1 MFVVSIHPQLS
12 LRALNHR
19 WKQNHWVA
27 KFSFSECKMDL
38 LINPNIAYLSIVG
51 AVIFVMLTF
60 VVPRSKI
67 PIVGFVICLAIA
79 WFEISQLRA
88 NPWDLIIVVLSPIP
102 FFVAVRTSRLH
113 YPLLFLS
120 LMALTIGSYFIFT
133 DQNGTPTVNLNL
145 VMGVSF
151 LSALFAWGAY
161 NRQIQKQNE
170 EGIYDPDSVVGLIGE
185 ARTEID
191 SSGLV
196 LLEGELWRARSKTPI
211 PAGSAVRVIRSGGG
225 LLTVQKVER
234 LSKK

>member
-1 MFVVSIHPQLS
+1 
-12 LRALNHR
+12 
-19 WKQNHWVA
+19 
-27 KFSFSECKMDL
+27 MDF
-38 LINPNIAYLSIVG
+38 LINPNIGYLSIVG

-60 VVPRSKI
+60 VMFRSRI

-79 WFEISQLRA
+79 WYEISQLKA
-88 NPWDLIIVVLSPIP
+88 DPWPLIIAVLSPIP
-102 FFVAVRTSRLH
+102 FYIAVRTSRLH

-133 DQNGTPTVNLNL
+133 DQNGTPMVNLNW
-145 VMGVSF
+145 VMAISF

-161 NRQIQKQNE
+161 NRQIQKRNE
-170 EGIYDPDSVVGLIGE
+170 EGIYDPDSVVGLIGK
-185 ARTEID
+185 AHTEID

-225 LLTVQKVER
+225 MLIVEKAEG
-234 LSKK
+234 LSRDKKIT

>member
-1 MFVVSIHPQLS
+1 MEF
-12 LRALNHR
+12 
-19 WKQNHWVA
+19 
-27 KFSFSECKMDL
+27 

-51 AVIFVMLTF
+51 AVLFVMLTF
-60 VVPRSKI
+60 VMPRSRI
-67 PIVGFVICLAIA
+67 PFVGFVICLALA
-79 WFEISQLRA
+79 WYEISQLKA
-88 NPWDLIIVVLSPIP
+88 DFWPLIIAVLSPIP
-102 FFVAVRTSRLH
+102 FYIAVRTSRLH

-120 LMALTIGSYFIFT
+120 LIALTIGSYFIFT

-145 VMGVSF
+145 VIGVSF
-151 LSALFAWGAY
+151 LCALFAWGAY
-161 NRQIQKQNE
+161 NRQIQKRNE

-211 PAGSAVRVIRSGGG
+211 PAGSKVRVIRSGGG
-225 LLTVQKVER
+225 LLTVQKAES

>member
-1 MFVVSIHPQLS
+1 MEF
-12 LRALNHR
+12 
-19 WKQNHWVA
+19 
-27 KFSFSECKMDL
+27 
-38 LINPNIAYLSIVG
+38 LIDPNIGYLSIVG
-51 AVIFVMLTF
+51 TVIFVMLTF
-60 VVPRSKI
+60 VMPRSRI
-67 PIVGFVICLAIA
+67 LIVGFVICLATA
-79 WFEISQLRA
+79 WYEISQLKA
-88 NPWDLIIVVLSPIP
+88 NPWELIIAVLSPIP
-102 FFVAVRTSRLH
+102 FYIAVRTSRLH

-120 LMALTIGSYFIFT
+120 LLSLSIGSYFIFT

-161 NRQIQKQNE
+161 NRQKQKQSE
-170 EGIYDPDSVVGLIGE
+170 EGIYDPDSVIGLIGE

-196 LLEGELWRARSKTPI
+196 LLEGEIWRARSKTPI

>member
-1 MFVVSIHPQLS
+1 MEF
-12 LRALNHR
+12 
-19 WKQNHWVA
+19 
-27 KFSFSECKMDL
+27 

-51 AVIFVMLTF
+51 AVMFVMLTF
-60 VVPRSKI
+60 IMPRSKI
-67 PIVGFVICLAIA
+67 PIVGVLVCLALT
-79 WFEISQLRA
+79 WYEISQLKA

-102 FFVAVRTSRLH
+102 FYIAVRMSRLH
-113 YPLLFLS
+113 FPLLLLS

-133 DQNGTPTVNLNL
+133 DKNGTPLVNLNL
-145 VMGVSF
+145 VMVVST

-161 NRQIQKQNE
+161 NRQIQKRNE

-211 PAGSAVRVIRSGGG
+211 PAGSAVRVIQSGGG

>member
-1 MFVVSIHPQLS
+1 
-12 LRALNHR
+12 
-19 WKQNHWVA
+19 
-27 KFSFSECKMDL
+27 MDF
-38 LINPNIAYLSIVG
+38 LINPNIGYLSIVG

-60 VVPRSKI
+60 VMFRSRI

-79 WFEISQLRA
+79 WYEISQLKA
-88 NPWDLIIVVLSPIP
+88 DPWPLIIAVLSPIP
-102 FFVAVRTSRLH
+102 FYIAVRTSRLH

-133 DQNGTPTVNLNL
+133 DQNGTPMVNLNW
-145 VMGVSF
+145 VMAISF

-161 NRQIQKQNE
+161 NRQIQKRNE

-196 LLEGELWRARSKTPI
+196 LLEGELWRARSKIPI
-211 PAGSAVRVIRSGGG
+211 PAGSAVRVIRSSGG
-225 LLTVQKVER
+225 LLTVEKAEG
-234 LSKK
+234 LSRDKKIT

>member
-1 MFVVSIHPQLS
+1 
-12 LRALNHR
+12 
-19 WKQNHWVA
+19 
-27 KFSFSECKMDL
+27 MDF
-38 LINPNIAYLSIVG
+38 LINSNIGYLSIVG

-60 VVPRSKI
+60 VMFRSRI

-79 WFEISQLRA
+79 WYEISQLKA
-88 NPWDLIIVVLSPIP
+88 DPWPLIIAVLSPIP
-102 FFVAVRTSRLH
+102 FYIAVRTSRLH

-133 DQNGTPTVNLNL
+133 DQNGTPMVNLNW
-145 VMGVSF
+145 VMAISF

-161 NRQIQKQNE
+161 NRQIQKRNE
-170 EGIYDPDSVVGLIGE
+170 EGIYDPDSVVGLIGK
-185 ARTEID
+185 AHTEID

-225 LLTVQKVER
+225 MLIVEKAEG
-234 LSKK
+234 LSRNKKIT

>member
-1 MFVVSIHPQLS
+1 MAF
-12 LRALNHR
+12 
-19 WKQNHWVA
+19 
-27 KFSFSECKMDL
+27 

-60 VVPRSKI
+60 VMPRTRA
-67 PIVGFVICLAIA
+67 PIVGFVICLALT
-79 WFEISQLRA
+79 WYEISQLKA
-88 NPWDLIIVVLSPIP
+88 NPWDLVIAVLSPIP
-102 FFVAVRTSRLH
+102 FYIAVRTSRLH
-113 YPLLFLS
+113 FPLLLLS

-133 DQNGTPTVNLNL
+133 DQNGTPTVSLNL
-145 VMGVSF
+145 VMVVSL

-161 NRQIQKQNE
+161 NRQIQKRNE

-196 LLEGELWRARSKTPI
+196 LLEGEIWRARSKTPI

>member
-1 MFVVSIHPQLS
+1 
-12 LRALNHR
+12 
-19 WKQNHWVA
+19 
-27 KFSFSECKMDL
+27 MDF
-38 LINPNIAYLSIVG
+38 LINPNIGYLSIVG
-51 AVIFVMLTF
+51 AVAFVMLTF
-60 VVPRSKI
+60 VMPRSRI
-67 PIVGFVICLAIA
+67 PLVGFAICLALT
-79 WFEISQLRA
+79 WYEISQLKA
-88 NPWDLIIVVLSPIP
+88 NPWDLIIAVLSPIP
-102 FFVAVRTSRLH
+102 FYIAVRTSRLH
-113 YPLLFLS
+113 FPLLLLS

-133 DQNGTPTVNLNL
+133 DQNGTPTVSLNL

-161 NRQIQKQNE
+161 NRQIQKRNE

-196 LLEGELWRARSKTPI
+196 LLEGEIWRARSKTPI

-225 LLTVQKVER
+225 LLTVEKAKG

>member
-1 MFVVSIHPQLS
+1 MEF
-12 LRALNHR
+12 
-19 WKQNHWVA
+19 
-27 KFSFSECKMDL
+27 

-51 AVIFVMLTF
+51 AVVFVMLTF
-60 VVPRSKI
+60 VMPRSKT
-67 PIVGFVICLAIA
+67 PIVGFVVCLAMA
-79 WFEISQLRA
+79 WYEISQLKA
-88 NPWDLIIVVLSPIP
+88 DFWPLIMAVLSPIP
-102 FFVAVRTSRLH
+102 FYIAVRTSRLH

-120 LMALTIGSYFIFT
+120 LIALTISSYFIFT

-161 NRQIQKQNE
+161 NLQIQKRIE
-170 EGIYDPDSVVGLIGE
+170 KGIYDPDSVVGLIGE

-211 PAGSAVRVIRSGGG
+211 PAGSKVRVLRSGGG
-225 LLTVQKVER
+225 LLTVQKAEG
-234 LSKK
+234 LSQE

>member
-1 MFVVSIHPQLS
+1 MTF
-12 LRALNHR
+12 
-19 WKQNHWVA
+19 
-27 KFSFSECKMDL
+27 
-38 LINPNIAYLSIVG
+38 LIDPNIGYLSIVG
-51 AVIFVMLTF
+51 AVAFVMLTF
-60 VVPRSKI
+60 VMPRSKT
-67 PIVGFVICLAIA
+67 PIVGFVICLALT
-79 WFEISQLRA
+79 WYEISQLKA

-102 FFVAVRTSRLH
+102 FYVAVRTSRLH
-113 YPLLFLS
+113 FPLLFLS
-120 LMALTIGSYFIFT
+120 LIALTIGSYFVFT

-151 LSALFAWGAY
+151 LSALFAWAAY

-170 EGIYDPDSVVGLIGE
+170 KGIYDPDSVVGLIGE

-196 LLEGELWRARSKTPI
+196 VLEGEIWRARSKTPI

-225 LLTVQKVER
+225 LLTVEKAEG

>member
-1 MFVVSIHPQLS
+1 MEF
-12 LRALNHR
+12 
-19 WKQNHWVA
+19 
-27 KFSFSECKMDL
+27 
-38 LINPNIAYLSIVG
+38 LINPNLAYLSIVG
-51 AVIFVMLTF
+51 AVMFVMLTF
-60 VVPRSKI
+60 VIPRSRI
-67 PIVGFVICLAIA
+67 PIVGVVLCLATA
-79 WFEISQLRA
+79 WYEISHLKA

-102 FFVAVRTSRLH
+102 FYIAVRTSRLH
-113 YPLLFLS
+113 FPLLLLS

-145 VMGVSF
+145 VMGISF

-161 NRQIQKQNE
+161 HRQIQMQNE
-170 EGIYDPDSVVGLIGE
+170 KGIYDPDSVVGLIGE

-234 LSKK
+234 LSKE

>member
-1 MFVVSIHPQLS
+1 
-12 LRALNHR
+12 
-19 WKQNHWVA
+19 
-27 KFSFSECKMDL
+27 MDF
-38 LINPNIAYLSIVG
+38 LINPNIGYLSIVG

-60 VVPRSKI
+60 VMFRSRI

-79 WFEISQLRA
+79 WYEISQLKA
-88 NPWDLIIVVLSPIP
+88 DPWPLIIAVLSPIP
-102 FFVAVRTSRLH
+102 FYIAVRTSRLH

-133 DQNGTPTVNLNL
+133 DQNGTPMVNLNW
-145 VMGVSF
+145 VMAISF

-161 NRQIQKQNE
+161 NRQIQKRNE
-170 EGIYDPDSVVGLIGE
+170 EGIYDPDSVVGLIGK
-185 ARTEID
+185 AHTEID

-225 LLTVQKVER
+225 MLIVEKAEG
-234 LSKK
+234 LSRNKKIT